1 MAVHDDHDGHV
12 HGHDGHADEAPDD
25 ESHAHEGHGHEAH
38 EHGHRGG
45 LLGLITSVVHPHSHG
60 GPSADRALESTAEGM
75 RAVFV
80 SLGGL
85 AATATIELVVS
96 LLSGSVAL
104 LADTIHNFADA
115 LTAVPLALAF
125 RMGRRAPTRRYTYG
139 FGRAED
145 LAGIAIVG
153 FMAASTGIAAY
164 EAVDH
169 LFHRTHLHGT
179 VWVGVAGVV
188 GFLGNEI
195 VAMYR
200 VRVGR
205 RIGSAALVADGL
217 HARSDGFTSLAV
229 VVGAIAVGAGAP
241 LADPIVALV
250 ITAAITVVLAGA
262 VREVYR
268 RLMDSVDPELVDQV
282 EGVLRGAPGVE
293 DVNTVRI
300 RWVGHEL
307 RAEIEIVSDAGLSL
321 VESHAIAT
329 EAHHRLLHQ
338 VPRLAGAVIH
348 TNPSSHDRRD
358 HHSTVAHHFVEG
370 EET

>member
-1 MAVHDDHDGHV
+1 MPPEHDDHAGHQHDHGHGDDEHD
-12 HGHDGHADEAPDD
+12 HGHDHA
-25 ESHAHEGHGHEAH
+25 
-38 EHGHRGG
+38 HRGG
-45 LLGLITSVVHPHSHG
+45 LVGVLVSLVRPHSHG
-60 GPSADRALESTAEGM
+60 GPSADRALETTAEGM

-85 AATATIELVVS
+85 AATATVELVVS

-145 LAGIAIVG
+145 LAGICIVG
-153 FMAASTGIAAY
+153 FMAASTGLAAY
-164 EAVDH
+164 EAVRH
-169 LFHRTHLHGT
+169 LFHTTTLHGT
-179 VWVGVAGVV
+179 VWVGVAGAV
-188 GFLGNEI
+188 GFLGNEL
-195 VAMYR
+195 VAAYR

-229 VVGAIAVGAGAP
+229 VAGAIAVGAGAP
-241 LADPIVALV
+241 LADPVVALV
-250 ITAAITVVLAGA
+250 ITAAIGVVLAGA

-282 EGVLRGAPGVE
+282 ERVLRESPGIE
-293 DVNTVRI
+293 DVDQVRI
-300 RWVGHEL
+300 RWVGHDL
-307 RAEIEIVSDAGLSL
+307 RAEVQVVSDSELSL
-321 VESHAIAT
+321 VDAHAIAT
-329 EAHHRLLHQ
+329 EAHHRLLHE
-338 VPRLAGAVIH
+338 VPRLAEAVIH
-348 TNPSSHDRRD
+348 TSPSSRHAGD
-358 HHSTVAHHFVEG
+358 HHGAVSHHFPDRAES
-370 EET
+370 

>member
-1 MAVHDDHDGHV
+1 MPPEHDDHDGH
-12 HGHDGHADEAPDD
+12 D
-25 ESHAHEGHGHEAH
+25 HEHGHEH
-38 EHGHRGG
+38 DHRGG
-45 LLGLITSVVHPHSHG
+45 LLGLLASVVHPHSHG
-60 GPSADRALESTAEGM
+60 GPSADRALETTADGM

-85 AATATIELVVS
+85 AATAAVELVVS

-125 RMGRRAPTRRYTYG
+125 RMGRRSPTRRYTYG

-153 FMAASTGIAAY
+153 FMTSSTGLAAY

-169 LFHRTHLHGT
+169 LFHRTRLHGT
-179 VWVGVAGVV
+179 IWVGVAGVI
-188 GFLGNEI
+188 GFLGNEL

-229 VVGAIAVGAGAP
+229 VAGAAAVGAGAP

-282 EGVLRGAPGVE
+282 ERVLRSSPGIE
-293 DVNTVRI
+293 DVSTVRI
-300 RWVGHEL
+300 RWVGHDL
-307 RAEIEIVSDAGLSL
+307 RAEAVVVSDADLSL
-321 VESHAIAT
+321 VDAHAIAT
-329 EAHHRLLHQ
+329 EAYHRLLHE
-338 VPRLAGAVIH
+338 VPRLAEAVIH
-348 TNPSSHDRRD
+348 TNPCSHDRRD
-358 HHSTVAHHFVEG
+358 HHGAVAHHFPDRH
-370 EET
+370 ET